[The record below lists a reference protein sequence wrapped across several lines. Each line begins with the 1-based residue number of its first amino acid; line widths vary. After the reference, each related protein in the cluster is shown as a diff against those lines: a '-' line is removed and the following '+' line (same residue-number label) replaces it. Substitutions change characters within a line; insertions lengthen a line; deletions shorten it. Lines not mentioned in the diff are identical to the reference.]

1 MAPKITSQGAGARV
15 PLPGQIISVMLSLT
29 ATTVLTLFLTQRVLV
44 IKAWNRL
51 PPVVWLVFAIYID
64 SYIFVIATAVLQHS
78 LGVNSSYGIC
88 EAAIIL
94 CLVCYVTTKFIYLFL
109 AEKAWII
116 RGATTPRLK
125 STLYLVN
132 SLGMLTIYIA
142 VVILNFVFRITEMN
156 NGECII
162 GMRSAAMIP
171 LISFDTVINV
181 YLTIMFLIPLKKLY
195 SYTNMARTRANIRL
209 RMVAFRTFC
218 GAVCTL
224 VSSIVNLSVLMALNG
239 EPGWVCLMCCNCD
252 ILFSAIVI
260 QWVTSRDNAG
270 TVSSTS
276 SGEARRSRDLGSGM
290 NRISTPSE
298 LHETPSSTLADISLV
313 PTRRRSRGADDVD
326 LHDHGTPE
334 TGAAK
339 IVNKPASTVI
349 VTTTIESETRPRSDS
364 FAGPAKASSKACGC
378 GCLMSRRSGLTDD
391 GFFSPQT
398 KITAGGSHFLED
410 FGQKADAC
418 YCQPFVLRETHNVA

>member
-1 MAPKITSQGAGARV
+1 MTPKITSQDAGARV
-15 PLPGQIISVMLSLT
+15 PLPGQIISVMLSLA
-29 ATTVLTLFLTQRVLV
+29 ATTVLTLFLSEAVHGL
-44 IKAWNRL
+44 L
-51 PPVVWLVFAIYID
+51 PLQLPCSDRKNLN
-64 SYIFVIATAVLQHS
+64 AVSIQHREF
-78 LGVNSSYGIC
+78 SSSKPGDDC
-88 EAAIIL
+88 HL
-94 CLVCYVTTKFIYLFL
+94 WFGFIYLFL

-125 STLYLVN
+125 SILYLVN

-142 VVILNFVFRITEMN
+142 VVILNFVFRITEMH

-224 VSSIVNLSVLMALNG
+224 VSSIVNLSVLMALN
-239 EPGWVCLMCCNCD
+239 V
-252 ILFSAIVI
+252 LFSAIVI

-270 TVSSTS
+270 TVSSSS

-326 LHDHGTPE
+326 PHDHDTPD
-334 TGAAK
+334 TSAAK
-339 IVNKPASTVI
+339 VISKPASAVM
-349 VTTTIESETRPRSDS
+349 VTTTIESETRPRSYN
-364 FAGPAKASSKACGC
+364 FTGLTRESSKACGR
-378 GCLMSRRSGLTDD
+378 GCLMSRGSGLADD
-391 GFFSPQT
+391 SFFSPQT

-410 FGQKADAC
+410 FGQKVDAC

>member
-1 MAPKITSQGAGARV
+1 MAPKITSQDAGARV
-15 PLPGQIISVMLSLT
+15 PLPGQIISVMLSLA
-29 ATTVLTLFLTQRVLV
+29 ATTKKLSALSMSAQRVLV

-51 PPVVWLVFAIYID
+51 PPVVWLVFAIYVD
-64 SYIFVIATAVLQHS
+64 SYLFVIATAVLQHS

-88 EAAIIL
+88 EAAIFL
-94 CLVCYVTTKFIYLFL
+94 CLVCYVTTKVMSMFSDLQFIYLFL

-125 STLYLVN
+125 SILYLVN

-142 VVILNFVFRITEMN
+142 VVILNFVFRITDMRS
-156 NGECII
+156 GECII

-224 VSSIVNLSVLMALNG
+224 VSSIVNLSVLMALN
-239 EPGWVCLMCCNCD
+239 V
-252 ILFSAIVI
+252 LFSAIVI

-270 TVSSTS
+270 TMSSS
-276 SGEARRSRDLGSGM
+276 SSDEARRSRDLGSVM

-326 LHDHGTPE
+326 PHDHDPPDTS
-334 TGAAK
+334 AAK
-339 IVNKPASTVI
+339 VISKPASAVM
-349 VTTTIESETRPRSDS
+349 VTTTIESETRPRSYN
-364 FAGPAKASSKACGC
+364 FNKQTKESSKACGC
-378 GCLMSRRSGLTDD
+378 GCLMYRRSCLADD
-391 GFFSPQT
+391 NFFSPQT

-410 FGQKADAC
+410 FGQKVDIC
-418 YCQPFVLRETHNVA
+418 YC

>member
-1 MAPKITSQGAGARV
+1 MAPKITSQHEGARV
-15 PLPGQIISVMLSLT
+15 PLPGQVISVMLSLA
-29 ATTVLTLFLTQRVLV
+29 ATTFLTLFLTQRILV
-44 IKAWNRL
+44 IKAWGRL
-51 PPVVWLVFAIYID
+51 PPVVWLVFAIYAD
-64 SYIFVIATAVLQHS
+64 SYVFVIATAVLQHS
-78 LGVNSSYGIC
+78 LGVNSSFGIC

-94 CLVCYVTTKFIYLFL
+94 CLY
-109 AEKAWII
+109 II
-116 RGATTPRLK
+116 RGATKPRLK

-142 VVILNFVFRITEMN
+142 VIILNFHFRITKMR

-162 GMRSAAMIP
+162 GMRSVAMIP

-195 SYTNMARTRANIRL
+195 SYTNMAQTPANIRL

-270 TVSSTS
+270 TVSSIS
-276 SGEARRSRDLGSGM
+276 SGEGARSRDRGLGI
-290 NRISTPSE
+290 NHISTPSD
-298 LHETPSSTLADISLV
+298 LHETPPSTLTDISLE
-313 PTRRRSRGADDVD
+313 PTRRRSSGADDGD
-326 LHDHGTPE
+326 LHDRETP
-334 TGAAK
+334 GADAAK
-339 IVNKPASTVI
+339 VSNDPSNAV
-349 VTTTIESETRPRSDS
+349 VVATTIERKTRPRSHDDT
-364 FAGPAKASSKACGC
+364 GLPTEASEACACGC
-378 GCLMSRRSGLTDD
+378 LISLTPNAGD
-391 GFFSPQT
+391 GQSLSPQA
-398 KITAGGSHFLED
+398 KITAGGSHFLEGFD
-410 FGQKADAC
+410 QKLEPRQ
-418 YCQPFVLRETHNVA
+418 CQSALRPREVPRVT

>member
-1 MAPKITSQGAGARV
+1 MTPKITTRYEGARV
-15 PLPGQIISVMLSLT
+15 PLPGQVISVMLSLT

-44 IKAWNRL
+44 IKAWSRL

-64 SYIFVIATAVLQHS
+64 SYIFVIATAILQHS
-78 LGVNSSYGIC
+78 LGVNSGYGIC

-109 AEKAWII
+109 AEKAYII
-116 RGATTPRLK
+116 RGATKPRLK
-125 STLYLVN
+125 SSLYLVN

-142 VVILNFVFRITEMN
+142 VVILNFIFRITNMK

-162 GMRSAAMIP
+162 GMRTVAMIP

-195 SYTNMARTRANIRL
+195 SYTNMARTQANIRL

-224 VSSIVNLSVLMALNG
+224 VSSIVNLSVLMGLNG

-276 SGEARRSRDLGSGM
+276 SGEGGRSRDLGPGI

-313 PTRRRSRGADDVD
+313 PTRRRSRGDDYD
-326 LHDHGTPE
+326 DPHENENPGKNT
-334 TGAAK
+334 AK
-339 IVNKPASTVI
+339 AFNRPSTAVM
-349 VTTTIESETRPRSDS
+349 VTTTIERETRPHSYN
-364 FAGPAKASSKACGC
+364 FAGLRIESSKSCGC
-378 GCLMSRRSGLTDD
+378 GCLISLKSGVVDERSL
-391 GFFSPQT
+391 SPHT
-398 KITAGGSHFLED
+398 KITAGGSHFVED
-410 FGQKADAC
+410 FDQKTEPC
-418 YCQPFVLRETHNVA
+418 YCQTSCSREIPTIT

>member
-1 MAPKITSQGAGARV
+1 
-15 PLPGQIISVMLSLT
+15 MLSLA

-51 PPVVWLVFAIYID
+51 PPVVWLVFAIYVD
-64 SYIFVIATAVLQHS
+64 SYLFVIATAVLQHS

-88 EAAIIL
+88 EAAIFL
-94 CLVCYVTTKFIYLFL
+94 CLVCYVTTKVMS
-109 AEKAWII
+109 WII

-125 STLYLVN
+125 SILYLVN

-142 VVILNFVFRITEMN
+142 VVILNFVFRITEMRS
-156 NGECII
+156 GECII

-270 TVSSTS
+270 TISSS
-276 SGEARRSRDLGSGM
+276 SSDEARRSRDLGSGM

-326 LHDHGTPE
+326 PHDHDTPD
-334 TGAAK
+334 TSAAK
-339 IVNKPASTVI
+339 VISKPSSAVM
-349 VTTTIESETRPRSDS
+349 VTTTIESETRPRSYN
-364 FAGPAKASSKACGC
+364 FNRLTKESSKACGC
-378 GCLMSRRSGLTDD
+378 GCLMYRRSCLADD
-391 GFFSPQT
+391 NFFSPQT

-410 FGQKADAC
+410 FGQKVDIC
-418 YCQPFVLRETHNVA
+418 YCQPFVLRETNNVA

>member
-1 MAPKITSQGAGARV
+1 MF
-15 PLPGQIISVMLSLT
+15 PLLGRD
-29 ATTVLTLFLTQRVLV
+29 VLTPNQV
-44 IKAWNRL
+44 
-51 PPVVWLVFAIYID
+51 VFAIYAD
-64 SYIFVIATAVLQHS
+64 SYVFVVATAVLQHS

-109 AEKAWII
+109 AEKAYII
-116 RGATTPRLK
+116 RGATMPRLRSK
-125 STLYLVN
+125 LYLVN
-132 SLGMLTIYIA
+132 SLGMLTIYVA
-142 VVILNFVFRITEMN
+142 VVILNFVFRITDME

-162 GMRSAAMIP
+162 GMKTAAMVP

-195 SYTNMARTRANIRL
+195 SFNNMPRTRANIRL
-209 RMVAFRTFC
+209 RMAAFRTFC

-270 TVSSTS
+270 TMSSNS
-276 SGEARRSRDLGSGM
+276 SGEARRSRDFGPGI

-298 LHETPSSTLADISLV
+298 LHETPLSTLADTSLV
-313 PTRRRSRGADDVD
+313 PTRRRSPGTDDVD
-326 LHDHGTPE
+326 PHDGGPSD
-334 TGAAK
+334 AIADK
-339 IVNKPASTVI
+339 VADKPSNAVL
-349 VTTTIESETRPRSDS
+349 VTTTIKSETRPRSYS
-364 FAGPAKASSKACGC
+364 FIGQPGESLRGC
-378 GCLMSRRSGLTDD
+378 GCSCLRSRRPSLAAEDGLY
-391 GFFSPQT
+391 SPQAR
-398 KITAGGSHFLED
+398 IPPGGFHFRDE
-410 FGQKADAC
+410 FGHKADAC
-418 YCQPFVLRETHNVA
+418 YCQPVGTGETQAAA

>member
-1 MAPKITSQGAGARV
+1 
-15 PLPGQIISVMLSLT
+15 
-29 ATTVLTLFLTQRVLV
+29 
-44 IKAWNRL
+44 
-51 PPVVWLVFAIYID
+51 
-64 SYIFVIATAVLQHS
+64 
-78 LGVNSSYGIC
+78 
-88 EAAIIL
+88 
-94 CLVCYVTTKFIYLFL
+94 
-109 AEKAWII
+109 
-116 RGATTPRLK
+116 
-125 STLYLVN
+125 
-132 SLGMLTIYIA
+132 
-142 VVILNFVFRITEMN
+142 
-156 NGECII
+156 
-162 GMRSAAMIP
+162 
-171 LISFDTVINV
+171 
-181 YLTIMFLIPLKKLY
+181 
-195 SYTNMARTRANIRL
+195 MARTRANIRL

-224 VSSIVNLSVLMALNG
+224 VSSIVNLSVLMALN
-239 EPGWVCLMCCNCD
+239 V
-252 ILFSAIVI
+252 LFSAIVI

-276 SGEARRSRDLGSGM
+276 SGEVRRSRDLGSGM

-364 FAGPAKASSKACGC
+364 FTGPAKASSKACGC

-398 KITAGGSHFLED
+398 KITAGAPIFWRTLVRKRMRVTANLL
-410 FGQKADAC
+410 F
-418 YCQPFVLRETHNVA
+418 